1 MLWPRCSTIL
11 RGASPIGACRPCP
24 FVLIRCSQL
33 DTVDNVSF
41 SKFILDNAGLVGSSR
56 RQLARAADLPE
67 WVLASSDTM
76 VPSNSQLR
84 LWELVE
90 HELDDPHVALRV
102 GQMNTLGRF
111 GLHDYLFSTAP
122 TLGEGLA
129 LSEQHASLVTTNVGF
144 AVSDESQDEA
154 NADVRLLNGHGR
166 GRQLATQ
173 FALAAVVAR
182 ARYAT
187 GRDLHPVRIRFRQRA
202 PRRHN
207 RFIEAFGT
215 RRVDFGAPTDQITFR
230 TVDLAMPLRTA
241 DLALADILRR
251 CAAALPPPRRVDTT
265 WSSQV
270 HHALTAMLGDGRVTI
285 DRAARYMA
293 TSRRSLQRRLA
304 DEGTTWT
311 RELDRARS
319 ALVEHR
325 SHTSPDDTL
334 TSLARRLGYS
344 DPGTLRRAQQRWA
357 TRT

>member
-1 MLWPRCSTIL
+1 MLDYA
-11 RGASPIGACRPCP
+11 RGASPFGTCRHCR
-24 FVLIRCSQL
+24 FVLIRCAKL
-33 DTVDNVSF
+33 DTLDNVAF
-41 SKFILDNAGLVGSSR
+41 SRFILDNAGSSR
-56 RQLARAADLPE
+56 SSRQQLARAADLPE
-67 WVLASSDTM
+67 WVLESSDTM
-76 VPSNSQLR
+76 VPSHSQLH
-84 LWELVE
+84 LWELAE
-90 HELDDPHVALRV
+90 HELDDPHVALRL
-102 GQMNTLGRF
+102 GQMNTVGRF

-144 AVSDESQDEA
+144 AVSGESLDEA

-173 FALAAVVAR
+173 FALAAVVTR
-182 ARYAT
+182 ARYVT
-187 GRDLHPVRIRFRQRA
+187 GRNLHPVRIRFRQRA
-202 PRRHN
+202 PRRHI

-230 TVDLAMPLRTA
+230 TGDLALPLRTA
-241 DLALADILRR
+241 DPALADILRR
-251 CAAALPPPRRVDTT
+251 CAATMPPPRRVEAT

-319 ALVEHR
+319 ALAEHR
-325 SHTSPDDTL
+325 TRTSPDDTP
-334 TSLARRLGYS
+334 TSLAGRLGYS
-344 DPGTLRRAQQRWA
+344 DPGTVRRAQQRWA